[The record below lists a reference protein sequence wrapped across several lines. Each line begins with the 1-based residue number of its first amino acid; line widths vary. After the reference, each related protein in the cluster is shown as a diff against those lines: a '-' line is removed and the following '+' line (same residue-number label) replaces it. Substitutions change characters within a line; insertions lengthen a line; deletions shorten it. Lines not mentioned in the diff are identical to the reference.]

1 MRNKYISVT
10 MSKKNTK
17 SQSTNVLRRQCVPSS
32 LTRVRRKFK
41 TVFPISNTTS
51 YHAAGTAH
59 TQAALQHTDRLF
71 LIFSVSFTIN
81 HAIHIHFSLCWSR
94 IFPSSPSSSLLQESF
109 VQLSQNLIT
118 HHTIFGVF
126 HWLRRNY
133 CKCNKW
139 CLKFMLLYRRLLITG
154 QVIWLSTTSQ
164 KSKKCV

>member
-1 MRNKYISVT
+1 MCCEGSVCPPLSQEYAGN
-10 MSKKNTK
+10 SKP
-17 SQSTNVLRRQCVPSS
+17 CFPF
-32 LTRVRRKFK
+32 LTQ
-41 TVFPISNTTS
+41 PS

-59 TQAALQHTDRLF
+59 TQAALQHTDWLF
-71 LIFSVSFTIN
+71 STFSVSFTIN
-81 HAIHIHFSLCWSR
+81 HAIHIHFSLCWPR

-133 CKCNKW
+133 CKGNKC

-164 KSKKCV
+164 KSKKRV